1 MEISAALHER
11 FVPRL
16 WGNEQLPATEQIVIE
31 LDHLTAR
38 EMAEYEYTL
47 NDNGVYRKMYDYNR
61 IARKIFSIS
70 NFTVGKETIDTAEK
84 LLAAKSRKAS
94 ELLKE
99 IIYHLFYEEPD
110 ETDAKN

>member
-1 MEISAALHER
+1 MEISAVLHER
-11 FVPRL
+11 FIPRL
-16 WGNEQLPATEQIVIE
+16 WGNEQRPATEQIVIE
-31 LDHLTAR
+31 LEHLTAR
-38 EMAEYEYTL
+38 EMAEFEYTL

-61 IARKIFSIS
+61 IAKKIFSIT
-70 NFTVGKETIDTAEK
+70 NFMVGKEAIDTAEK

-110 ETDAKN
+110 EIETKN